1 MLLLQEGKHYDAV
14 LGSQAWCPITSLDSA
29 DEAYEWN
36 MGNTRSGLSDEEQ
49 AISDDLTAAYADY
62 INALGLTDADGTVLT
77 LEESDDGRYQ
87 AGTYYEFIK
96 ETIEESLNNFLS
108 DTTFPYDSSSGNEHS
123 AGMGPDG
130 GGQGGFG
137 GPDGTGKPDGAPD
150 ESASAVRNSMRA
162 YFV

>member
-87 AGTYYEFIK
+87 AGTY
-96 ETIEESLNNFLS
+96 L
-108 DTTFPYDSSSGNEHS
+108 
-123 AGMGPDG
+123 A
-130 GGQGGFG
+130 
-137 GPDGTGKPDGAPD
+137 ARA
-150 ESASAVRNSMRA
+150 ASAARTVQENRMVLLMRVLLLCA
-162 YFV
+162 TQCLHILFSGIFSSPAGT